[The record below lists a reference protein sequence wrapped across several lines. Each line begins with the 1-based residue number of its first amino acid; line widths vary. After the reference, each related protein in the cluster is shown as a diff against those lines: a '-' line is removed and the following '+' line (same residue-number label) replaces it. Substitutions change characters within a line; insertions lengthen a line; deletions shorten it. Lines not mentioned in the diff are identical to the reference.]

1 MNLLHQSKPILQK
14 KQREVY
20 YQEFQKII
28 SFYLNIA
35 GKTIYAGIYSCL
47 DQVFLLWGLICGVI
61 FLTAQFTPLSWTTQ
75 AIIWSSLTLAGT
87 LSMTILTSAWVE
99 LKQLRWILYTWI
111 ILMVSGVILTD
122 CGIFLGW
129 SFILS
134 NLSHLWLGLCSAGYI
149 ITGLGLES
157 RALLLVALG
166 HLLGILVLPYVMAWQ
181 FLATAII
188 MVGSLLLLAE
198 TQWDHS

>member
-1 MNLLHQSKPILQK
+1 MNLLDQTKPIWRR

-20 YQEFQKII
+20 YQQFQKI
-28 SFYLNIA
+28 SSLYLNIA

-47 DQVFLLWGLICGVI
+47 DQVFVLWGLICGVI
-61 FLTAQFTPLSWTTQ
+61 FLTAQFAPLSWTTQ
-75 AIIWSSLTLAGT
+75 AVIWSSLTLAGT
-87 LSMTILTSAWVE
+87 ISMTILTSAWVE
-99 LKQLRWILYTWI
+99 WKQLRWILHTWI

-129 SFILS
+129 SFVLS
-134 NLSHLWLGLCSAGYI
+134 NLSRLWLGLCGAGYI
-149 ITGLGLES
+149 ITGLGLNS

-166 HLLGILVLPYVMAWQ
+166 HLLGIVILPYVMGWQ
-181 FLATAII
+181 FLATAVI
-188 MVGSLLLLAE
+188 MVASLLLLAE

>member
-1 MNLLHQSKPILQK
+1 MNLLDQTKPIWRR

-20 YQEFQKII
+20 YQEFQKI
-28 SFYLNIA
+28 SSLYLSIA

-47 DQVFLLWGLICGVI
+47 DQVFVLWGLICGVI
-61 FLTAQFTPLSWTTQ
+61 FLTAQFAPLSWTTQ

-87 LSMTILTSAWVE
+87 ISMTILTSAWVQ
-99 LKQLRWILYTWI
+99 LKQLRWILYSWT
-111 ILMVSGVILTD
+111 ILMVGGVILTD

-129 SFILS
+129 GFVLS
-134 NLSHLWLGLCSAGYI
+134 NLSRLWLGLCSLGYI
-149 ITGLGLES
+149 ITGLGLNS

-166 HLLGILVLPYVMAWQ
+166 HLFGIVILPYVMGWQ
-181 FLATAII
+181 FLATAVI